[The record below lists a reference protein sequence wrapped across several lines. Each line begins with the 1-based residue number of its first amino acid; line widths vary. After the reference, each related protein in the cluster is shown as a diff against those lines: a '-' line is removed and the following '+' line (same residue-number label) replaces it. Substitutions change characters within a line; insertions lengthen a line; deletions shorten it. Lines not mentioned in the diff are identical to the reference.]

1 MSYAVL
7 YKANETDFNTLG
19 LGVLRDAISP
29 LVTEERN
36 GQFELTMSYPV
47 DGALFD
53 EIKNDRIIKADASQK
68 LKAQRFKIIRITKP
82 AGGVVKVY
90 AEHVS
95 YLSQDLALKPSV
107 SYNGN
112 ATQALTAWKNNIV
125 DAHPFTIFSD
135 IQTTGSGVWTIDK
148 VENARRALGGVAGSI
163 LDTYGG
169 EYRFDNYHVGLYANR
184 GSDSGALIAYGKNLT
199 DIEQEEEIAN
209 TYTSIYPY
217 TNIRD
222 EEGNE
227 SLLTLPEYFV
237 DSEYTSNYAR
247 RKIKTINFQQDDIT
261 TVEQLRERAQQ
272 YIADNDIGV
281 PSVNLTVKFVDL
293 SKTLDYK
300 DLALVEEINLCDQ
313 VTVYYEKLGIR
324 QKAKVIKTIWNVAL
338 DRYEEL
344 VIGKARANLSQSIG
358 TTVDGK
364 LETVVTDLNSVRISA
379 DGKTKIFTGVSEPIA
394 TNINDLWYKPVE
406 DGGVEMYRCDGVI
419 WGLQKSSAGALAGTI
434 DFSTV
439 QAINIDANSITTG
452 SLRAE
457 LIRVGWNNINSQVG
471 IDADGLWVE
480 NDNGEKTYMK
490 KGGLSF
496 INKYAEDAGW
506 IGMGYNT
513 ADNTINGML
522 IGADYQKEMTFGRKA
537 TAETGSYTPFMRLEE
552 LYDLLNF
559 YVPIELNNY
568 LEMNSNTIW
577 NVGEIYGGGKIRL
590 TTNNSGTQGSIIYN
604 ASNQMLLLGSVAG
617 VSLGILNGDG
627 VTTTG
632 KFEVRTG
639 ENISFQNL
647 NMNGNIITNQS
658 DIRLKKNVVTTALD
672 GIAAI
677 EKMRFIEF
685 EWDKENPYNA
695 TKPDGLQ
702 FGMEAQYA
710 ACLQVTDQN
719 SNYLSVD
726 SSKQINLN
734 TLAIQQMI
742 SRLKQSETEL
752 ANTKKELADLKQLLI
767 DGGVS

>member
-53 EIKNDRIIKADASQK
+53 EIKNDRIIKADAGQK

-95 YLSQDLALKPSV
+95 YLSQDLTLKPSV

-112 ATQALTAWKNNIV
+112 PTQALTSWKNNIV

-148 VENARRALGGVAGSI
+148 VENARRALGGVSGSI

-169 EYRFDNYHVGLYANR
+169 EYRFDNYHIGLYANR

-272 YIADNDIGV
+272 YIVDNDIGV

-364 LETVVTDLNSVRISA
+364 LETVVTDLNSVRIAA
-379 DGKTKIFTGVSEPIA
+379 DGKTKIFTGVNEPIA
-394 TNINDLWYKPVE
+394 TNINDLWYKPVG
-406 DGGVEMYRCDGVI
+406 DGGVEMYRWDGVI
-419 WGLQKSSAGALAGTI
+419 WGLQKSSAGALSGTI
-434 DFSTV
+434 DFANI
-439 QAINIDANSITTG
+439 QAINIDANAISTGTLTGANMWLNLVTGEMQYTNPTTGDLMMMKQGRLQYQTGQNVYYQYYDENGLIVRPSDSNTGDGRNTGMTLIGNKTYLDLLKTGSTSDFDVRFVFNEDDLPNDLQIWNSKGGIYLRLASSIPVRVQDNYVSLVTGENSTTFQSDG
-452 SLRAE
+452 SLRSGHIAQNTTSATSNVHIRSDGVMFMIGSASKYKSDIQLLENEVEYSKRILDLHPKSWIDKGEQERGDVRERYYGVIAE
-457 LIRVGWNNINSQVG
+457 
-471 IDADGLWVE
+471 DVE
-480 NDNGEKTYMK
+480 TL
-490 KGGLSF
+490 GLSDYTTK
-496 INKYAEDAGW
+496 NKDGELESVQYD
-506 IGMGYNT
+506 
-513 ADNTINGML
+513 
-522 IGADYQKEMTFGRKA
+522 
-537 TAETGSYTPFMRLEE
+537 RLW
-552 LYDLLNF
+552 
-559 YVPIELNNY
+559 
-568 LEMNSNTIW
+568 T
-577 NVGEIYGGGKIRL
+577 
-590 TTNNSGTQGSIIYN
+590 
-604 ASNQMLLLGSVAG
+604 LLLPV
-617 VSLGILNGDG
+617 
-627 VTTTG
+627 
-632 KFEVRTG
+632 VR
-639 ENISFQNL
+639 EQESEI
-647 NMNGNIITNQS
+647 
-658 DIRLKKNVVTTALD
+658 KN
-672 GIAAI
+672 
-677 EKMRFIEF
+677 
-685 EWDKENPYNA
+685 
-695 TKPDGLQ
+695 
-702 FGMEAQYA
+702 
-710 ACLQVTDQN
+710 
-719 SNYLSVD
+719 
-726 SSKQINLN
+726 
-734 TLAIQQMI
+734 
-742 SRLKQSETEL
+742 LKQ
-752 ANTKKELADLKQLLI
+752 ELADLKVLLTER
-767 DGGVS
+767 GVI

>member
-47 DGALFD
+47 DGALFG

-125 DAHPFTIFSD
+125 DEHPFTIFSD
-135 IQTTGSGVWTIDK
+135 VQTTGIGVWKIDK
-148 VENARRALGGVAGSI
+148 VENARRALGGVVGSV

-169 EYRFDNYHVGLYANR
+169 EYRFDNYHIGLYANR

-199 DIEQEEEIAN
+199 DIEQEEENAN
-209 TYTSIYPY
+209 TYTSVYPY
-217 TNIRD
+217 ANIRD

-313 VTVYYEKLGIR
+313 VTVCYEKLGIR
-324 QKAKVIKTIWNVAL
+324 QKAKVIKTVWNVAL

-394 TNINDLWYKPVE
+394 TNINDLWYKPVG
-406 DGGVEMYRCDGVI
+406 DGGVEMYRWDGVI
-419 WGLQKSSAGALAGTI
+419 WGLQKSSAGALSGTI
-434 DFSTV
+434 DFANI
-439 QAINIDANSITTG
+439 QAINIDANAISTG
-452 SLRAE
+452 TLTGANMWLNLVTGEMQYTNPATGDLMVLKQGRLQYQTGQS
-457 LIRVGWNNINSQVG
+457 VYYQYY
-471 IDADGLWVE
+471 DANGLTVRPSDSNTGDGL
-480 NDNGEKTYMK
+480 NTGMTLIGNKTYFDFLKNGSTSDFDVRFIFNEDDLPNGLQIRNTLGGIYLRLANSIPVRVQDNYVSFVTGDKDTTFQSDGFLRCGHIAQNTTSATSNVHIRSDGIMLMVGSASK
-490 KGGLSF
+490 YKSDIQLLENEVDYSKRILDLHPKSWIDKGEQERADVRGRYYGVIAEDVEALGLSEYT
-496 INKYAEDAGW
+496 IKNEDGELESVQ
-506 IGMGYNT
+506 Y
-513 ADNTINGML
+513 D
-522 IGADYQKEMTFGRKA
+522 
-537 TAETGSYTPFMRLEE
+537 RLW
-552 LYDLLNF
+552 
-559 YVPIELNNY
+559 
-568 LEMNSNTIW
+568 T
-577 NVGEIYGGGKIRL
+577 
-590 TTNNSGTQGSIIYN
+590 
-604 ASNQMLLLGSVAG
+604 LLLPV
-617 VSLGILNGDG
+617 
-627 VTTTG
+627 
-632 KFEVRTG
+632 VR
-639 ENISFQNL
+639 EQESEI
-647 NMNGNIITNQS
+647 
-658 DIRLKKNVVTTALD
+658 KN
-672 GIAAI
+672 
-677 EKMRFIEF
+677 
-685 EWDKENPYNA
+685 
-695 TKPDGLQ
+695 
-702 FGMEAQYA
+702 
-710 ACLQVTDQN
+710 
-719 SNYLSVD
+719 
-726 SSKQINLN
+726 
-734 TLAIQQMI
+734 
-742 SRLKQSETEL
+742 LKQ
-752 ANTKKELADLKQLLI
+752 ELADLKVLLTEK
-767 DGGVS
+767 GVI

>member
-29 LVTEERN
+29 LVAEERN
-36 GQFELTMSYPV
+36 GQFELSMSYPV
-47 DGALFD
+47 EGALFD
-53 EIKNDRIIKADASQK
+53 EIKNDRIIKADASHS

-82 AGGVVKVY
+82 AGGIVKVY

-112 ATQALTAWKNNIV
+112 ATQALNSWKNNIV
-125 DAHPFTIFSD
+125 DEHPFTIFSD
-135 IQTTGSGVWTIDK
+135 VQTTGSGVWTIDK

-169 EYRFDNYHVGLYANR
+169 EYRFDNYHIGLYANR

-272 YIADNDIGV
+272 YIVGNDIGV

-379 DGKTKIFTGVSEPIA
+379 DGKTKIFIGVNEPIA

-406 DGGVEMYRCDGVI
+406 DGGVEMYRWDGII
-419 WGLQKSSAGALAGTI
+419 WELQKSSAGALTGTI
-434 DFSTV
+434 DFANI
-439 QAINIDANSITTG
+439 QAINIDANAITTG
-452 SLRAE
+452 TLSGTNMWLN
-457 LIRVGWNNINSQVG
+457 LITGEMQFTHPTTGDILALDQGEIFFQNGDNTRHLKYSPQGLIMEPGAGNTGTALNTGFILVGPDGSHKYIDFRNADLKTTQRLVG
-471 IDADGLWVE
+471 INETIRFHTAGRVEFRKNWAFNGTDPFIPTRASGYMIGDGTEGLW
-480 NDNGEKTYMK
+480 DG
-490 KGGLSF
+490 
-496 INKYAEDAGW
+496 
-506 IGMGYNT
+506 
-513 ADNTINGML
+513 
-522 IGADYQKEMTFGRKA
+522 
-537 TAETGSYTPFMRLEE
+537 
-552 LYDLLNF
+552 
-559 YVPIELNNY
+559 
-568 LEMNSNTIW
+568 
-577 NVGEIYGGGKIRL
+577 
-590 TTNNSGTQGSIIYN
+590 
-604 ASNQMLLLGSVAG
+604 
-617 VSLGILNGDG
+617 GDG
-627 VTTTG
+627 VAIVEG
-632 KFEVRTG
+632 YNMIDFRIRGVGVMQIYENGIECWG
-639 ENISFQNL
+639 EMY
-647 NMNGNIITNQS
+647 MNGHTIWDES
-658 DIRLKKNVVTTALD
+658 DLTLKTKILPTAID
-672 GIAAI
+672 AIA
-677 EKMRFIEF
+677 ETKKQKVIEF
-685 EWDKENPYNA
+685 EWDKSNPHNEG
-695 TKPDGLQ
+695 KPEGTQ
-702 FGMEAQYA
+702 FGLSAQHSGILQLTPEETGKGYMGVNLIKEIHLATLTNQKLIKRLEALEARVA
-710 ACLQVTDQN
+710 ALEN
-719 SNYLSVD
+719 
-726 SSKQINLN
+726 
-734 TLAIQQMI
+734 
-742 SRLKQSETEL
+742 
-752 ANTKKELADLKQLLI
+752 
-767 DGGVS
+767 

>member
-36 GQFELTMSYPV
+36 GQFEFSMSYPV

-82 AGGVVKVY
+82 AGGIVKVY

-125 DAHPFTIFSD
+125 DEHPFTIFSD

-169 EYRFDNYHVGLYANR
+169 EYRFDNYHIGLYANR

-261 TVEQLRERAQQ
+261 TVEQLRERAEQ

-344 VIGKARANLSQSIG
+344 VIGKAKANLSQSIG

-379 DGKTKIFTGVSEPIA
+379 DGKTKIFTGINEPIA

-406 DGGVEMYRCDGVI
+406 DGGVEMYRWDGII
-419 WGLQKSSAGALAGTI
+419 WALQKSSAGALAGTI
-434 DFSTV
+434 DFANI
-439 QAINIDANSITTG
+439 QAINIDANAITTG
-452 SLRAE
+452 TLSGTNMWLNLVTGEMQFTNHTTGDVLVLNQGEIFFQNGDNTRHLRYSPQG
-457 LIRVGWNNINSQVG
+457 LIMEPGAGNTGTALNTGFILVGPDGSHKYIDFRNTDLETTQRLVG
-471 IDADGLWVE
+471 INETIRTHTKGRFEIRKNVAFNGTDAYNGVRAIGYFIGDGTEGLW
-480 NDNGEKTYMK
+480 
-490 KGGLSF
+490 
-496 INKYAEDAGW
+496 
-506 IGMGYNT
+506 
-513 ADNTINGML
+513 
-522 IGADYQKEMTFGRKA
+522 
-537 TAETGSYTPFMRLEE
+537 
-552 LYDLLNF
+552 
-559 YVPIELNNY
+559 
-568 LEMNSNTIW
+568 
-577 NVGEIYGGGKIRL
+577 YG
-590 TTNNSGTQGSIIYN
+590 
-604 ASNQMLLLGSVAG
+604 
-617 VSLGILNGDG
+617 GDG
-627 VTTTG
+627 VAVVEG
-632 KFEVRTG
+632 YNMIDFRIRGVGVMQIYENGIECWG
-639 ENISFQNL
+639 EMY
-647 NMNGNIITNQS
+647 MNGHTIWDES
-658 DIRLKKNVVTTALD
+658 DLTLKTKILPTAID
-672 GIAAI
+672 AIA
-677 EKMRFIEF
+677 ETKKQKVIEF
-685 EWDKENPYNA
+685 EWDKSNPHNEG
-695 TKPDGLQ
+695 KPEGTQ
-702 FGMEAQYA
+702 FGLSAQHSGILQLTPEETGKGYMGVNLIKEIHLATLTNQKLIKRLEALEARVA
-710 ACLQVTDQN
+710 ALEN
-719 SNYLSVD
+719 
-726 SSKQINLN
+726 
-734 TLAIQQMI
+734 
-742 SRLKQSETEL
+742 
-752 ANTKKELADLKQLLI
+752 
-767 DGGVS
+767 

>member
-7 YKANETDFNTLG
+7 YKANDTDCNTLG

-36 GQFELTMSYPV
+36 GQFGLTMSYPV
-47 DGALFD
+47 DGALFG

-112 ATQALTAWKNNIV
+112 ATQALTKWQNNIV

-135 IQTTGSGVWTIDK
+135 VQTTGSGVWTIDK
-148 VENARRALGGVAGSI
+148 VENARRALGGVVGSV

-169 EYRFDNYHVGLYANR
+169 EYRFDNYHIVLYSNR

-261 TVEQLRERAQQ
+261 TVEQLREHAQQ
-272 YIADNDIGV
+272 YIVDNDIGV

-379 DGKTKIFTGVSEPIA
+379 DGKTKIFTGVSDPIA
-394 TNINDLWYKPVE
+394 TNINDLWYKPVG
-406 DGGVEMYRCDGVI
+406 DGGVEMYRWDGVI
-419 WGLQKSSAGALAGTI
+419 WGLQKSSAGALAGTVDFANI
-434 DFSTV
+434 NAINLNLDALTTATITGANMWLNLVTGEMQFTNPTSGDVLVLNQGEIFFQNGDNTRHLKYTSEGLKIVPGASNVGTNLNTSIRLHGGITYLDFFNDIIGNAPESTPRARIESNGRAIMLRTAHGEEVKVVDWGGAPRDIRVRKVITEDANNPTYHYADRWETARSGNRGIVISPNGTGKLYVCAPDFSSYYGV
-439 QAINIDANSITTG
+439 YASAFVVSSSKDFKRN
-452 SLRAE
+452 
-457 LIRVGWNNINSQVG
+457 V
-471 IDADGLWVE
+471 
-480 NDNGEKTYMK
+480 K
-490 KGGLSF
+490 KV
-496 INKYAEDAGW
+496 
-506 IGMGYNT
+506 NT
-513 ADNTINGML
+513 SALDTINA
-522 IGADYQKEMTFGRKA
+522 IEVV
-537 TAETGSYTPFMRLEE
+537 E
-552 LYDLLNF
+552 YDLLGDDGNVQKGKRKDIGF
-559 YVPIELNNY
+559 IAE
-568 LEMNSNTIW
+568 NTLA
-577 NVGEIYGGGKIRL
+577 VADEEGKMIDLYRTIALL
-590 TTNNSGTQGSIIYN
+590 TKALQ
-604 ASNQMLLLGSVAG
+604 
-617 VSLGILNGDG
+617 
-627 VTTTG
+627 
-632 KFEVRTG
+632 E
-639 ENISFQNL
+639 
-647 NMNGNIITNQS
+647 S
-658 DIRLKKNVVTTALD
+658 DAKYTALD
-672 GIAAI
+672 ARVSKL
-677 EKMRFIEF
+677 EK
-685 EWDKENPYNA
+685 
-695 TKPDGLQ
+695 
-702 FGMEAQYA
+702 
-710 ACLQVTDQN
+710 
-719 SNYLSVD
+719 
-726 SSKQINLN
+726 
-734 TLAIQQMI
+734 
-742 SRLKQSETEL
+742 
-752 ANTKKELADLKQLLI
+752 KK
-767 DGGVS
+767 

>member
-53 EIKNDRIIKADASQK
+53 EIKNDRIIKADAGHS

-125 DAHPFTIFSD
+125 DEHPFTIFSD
-135 IQTTGSGVWTIDK
+135 VQTTGSGVWTIDK

-169 EYRFDNYHVGLYANR
+169 EYRFDNYHIGLYANR

-247 RKIKTINFQQDDIT
+247 RKIKTVNFQQDDIT

-293 SKTLDYK
+293 SKTFDYK

-324 QKAKVIKTIWNVAL
+324 QKAKVIKTVWNVAL
-338 DRYEEL
+338 DRYDEL
-344 VIGKARANLSQSIG
+344 VIGKAKASLSQSIG

-364 LETVVTDLNSVRISA
+364 LETVVTDLNSVRIAA
-379 DGKTKIFTGVSEPIA
+379 DGKTKIFTGTSEPLA
-394 TNINDLWYKPVE
+394 TNINDLWYKPVG
-406 DGGVEMYRCDGVI
+406 DGGVEMYRWDGVI
-419 WGLQKSSAGALAGTI
+419 WGLQKSSAGALSGTI
-434 DFSTV
+434 DFANI
-439 QAINIDANSITTG
+439 QAINMDANAISTGTLTGANMWLNLITSI
-452 SLRAE
+452 
-457 LIRVGWNNINSQVG
+457 
-471 IDADGLWVE
+471 
-480 NDNGEKTYMK
+480 
-490 KGGLSF
+490 
-496 INKYAEDAGW
+496 
-506 IGMGYNT
+506 
-513 ADNTINGML
+513 
-522 IGADYQKEMTFGRKA
+522 
-537 TAETGSYTPFMRLEE
+537 
-552 LYDLLNF
+552 
-559 YVPIELNNY
+559 
-568 LEMNSNTIW
+568 
-577 NVGEIYGGGKIRL
+577 
-590 TTNNSGTQGSIIYN
+590 
-604 ASNQMLLLGSVAG
+604 
-617 VSLGILNGDG
+617 
-627 VTTTG
+627 
-632 KFEVRTG
+632 
-639 ENISFQNL
+639 
-647 NMNGNIITNQS
+647 
-658 DIRLKKNVVTTALD
+658 
-672 GIAAI
+672 
-677 EKMRFIEF
+677 MRFI
-685 EWDKENPYNA
+685 NPDNGQTLDLDQAKIIFGAGTTGERILEY
-695 TKPDGLQ
+695 TSEGLRMRP
-702 FGMEAQYA
+702 GP
-710 ACLQVTDQN
+710 
-719 SNYLSVD
+719 SNTGT
-726 SSKQINLN
+726 NLN
-734 TLAIQQMI
+734 TSLRLHGGVTYIDFFPGDGDGDYNETDPRARVETNGQYINLKTAYGESVRVVDWAGAPRPIKVGSVTIDNAMYPTYIWANHWETPREGDRDLIVSPNGSGKFKVATQDESAFYAVWASSFDVSS
-742 SRLKQSETEL
+742 SRDF
-752 ANTKKELADLKQLLI
+752 KKDIKDYLGNATSLI
-767 DGGVS
+767 DDTPVRTYYLNEDVEGVDVKRIGLIVQESPLEIVNTDGGQTIDLYQMASLLWKGNQELSSKINDLEARLAALENGGVS